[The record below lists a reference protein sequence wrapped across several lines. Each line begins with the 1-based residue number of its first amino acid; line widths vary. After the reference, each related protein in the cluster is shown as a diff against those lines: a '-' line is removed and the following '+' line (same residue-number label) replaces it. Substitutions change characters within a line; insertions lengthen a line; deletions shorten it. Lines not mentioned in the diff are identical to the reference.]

1 MYANKKNKGG
11 KTLTEIIIALN
22 TNKKDIAEKWVSA
35 LFPLVRWFKIGYPLY
50 INAGNKFVKEL
61 KEKGAKVFLD
71 LKLFDIPSVV
81 SLAIKEI
88 SELGVDMIT
97 LHTLGGFEMLES
109 ACKTLWEVEEGKRPL
124 LIGVTILTSMSEAT
138 LKDVS
143 GARKTMDEEIERL
156 AKLSKSAGLD
166 GVVVSGEEIEIVKK
180 ICGKEFLTVVPGIRL
195 KEDLSFDQERII
207 TPREAKEKGADFL
220 VIGRP
225 ITHSDNPFEKLK
237 RYLEEIG

>member
-1 MYANKKNKGG
+1 M
-11 KTLTEIIIALN
+11 
-22 TNKKDIAEKWVSA
+22 SA